1 MDYFKKVQAVLVLH
15 QKYKIMIEFFLIA
28 SVTIVP
34 FVGIILSGFV
44 VKHILDL
51 FTKPEIE
58 STDE

>member
-1 MDYFKKVQAVLVLH
+1 
-15 QKYKIMIEFFLIA
+15 MIEFFLIA